1 MAKYV
6 AEKMCFI
13 DGRRIREGEV
23 FELPDD
29 IPVADYMKPVATNV
43 ARKQKGRDP
52 ETLSE
57 ISKADSKALGK
68 TFI

>member
-6 AEKMCFI
+6 AVKMCFI

-29 IPVADYMKPVATNV
+29 IPVADYMKPVGTNV

-68 TFI
+68 TFF